1 MLVQKLEIVKI
12 RKIMSLS
19 REKFIISANV
29 SRVSVEQLMQPQ
41 HFVSSCK
48 EGKGYR
54 SVSGMK

>member
-1 MLVQKLEIVKI
+1 MLVQKFEIVKT
-12 RKIMSLS
+12 RKIISLS

-48 EGKGYR
+48 ERKEHGE
-54 SVSGMK
+54 